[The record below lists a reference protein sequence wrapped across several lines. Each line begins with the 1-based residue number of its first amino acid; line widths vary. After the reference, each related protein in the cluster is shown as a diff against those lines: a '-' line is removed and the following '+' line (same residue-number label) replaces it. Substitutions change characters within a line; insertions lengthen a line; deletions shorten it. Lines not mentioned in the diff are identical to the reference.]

1 VSKRNFFFNYDD
13 NLISEMFKSI
23 ILGAI
28 ASNIIAPIVVIYIL
42 FGLIP
47 LFTLTI
53 WFCIHILLFI
63 LKIYSYKQFTASK
76 KSNNGKTRKFLIF
89 YAINAF
95 ITAFLLGSIVMV
107 GVIYKVPDIDILMIS
122 IFAVT
127 VSAGSIGSIG
137 TVFIVFLGFTFFSI
151 TPVVVALWYH
161 GGDNFDTFAMV
172 LSIYIFIHMI
182 SGLKFFNT
190 NRRNIELQKKFKT
203 IYNKSFDGIALIRGH
218 KIIECNDRLAKMFG
232 YKNERE
238 FLSYNTLKFMP
249 PTQNSGESSI
259 KKMLK
264 KLKKASKQTISFEW
278 IQTKKNGNSFWV
290 EITLIPVEI
299 DKEKM
304 IYGVWRDIDERKKT
318 EKKLKEDAKQIKALQ
333 EKTKIALLGTNSG
346 TWEWNLI
353 NDVIASSVESKM
365 IVGYT
370 EQEYGE
376 LFWQD
381 IVHPD
386 DLKLIM
392 LILQNTLNLKE
403 KNIEATYRVKHK
415 NGKWV
420 WLMSRGV
427 IEYDENQKPV
437 NIVGV
442 NTDITAIKKA
452 EDEIKRINSNLEKEI
467 VKQLNILRQKDQQ
480 LLHQSRLAQMG
491 EMISMIAHQWR
502 QPLTA
507 ISATSGAINLKAQLN
522 RLDKDMAIEL
532 SSKISNYSQH
542 LSSTIDDFRD
552 FFKSNKEKKETNYN
566 EIVQNVLG
574 IIETSITNKNIE
586 IIKELNTD
594 DTFNSYPNELKQV
607 IMNLIKNAEDVLLE
621 KKIKNPTIHIKTY
634 KQDDKLILEIS
645 DNAGG
650 VPKDILPKIFDPY
663 FSTKTKKDGTGLGL
677 YMSKTIIEEH
687 CNGTLSVSNSDV
699 GAVFRVEVKE

>member
-1 VSKRNFFFNYDD
+1 MSKRNFFLNYDD
-13 NLISEMFKSI
+13 TLISEMFKNI
-23 ILGAI
+23 IMGAI
-28 ASNIIAPIVVIYIL
+28 ASNIIAPIVVAYIL

-47 LFTLTI
+47 LFVLTM
-53 WFCIHILLFI
+53 WLCIHIFLFI
-63 LKIYSYKQFTASK
+63 LKIYSYKQFIASK
-76 KSNNGKTRKFLIF
+76 KNNDGKTRKFLIF
-89 YAINAF
+89 YMINAF
-95 ITAFLLGSIVMV
+95 ITAFLLGSIVIV
-107 GVIYKVPDIDILMIS
+107 GVIYKVPNIDILMIS
-122 IFAVT
+122 IFAIT

-151 TPVVVALWYH
+151 TPVIVALWYH

-172 LSIYIFIHMI
+172 LVIYMFIHMI
-182 SGLKFFNT
+182 SGIKFFNV

-203 IYNKSFDGIALIRGH
+203 IYNKSFDGIALIKGH
-218 KIIECNDRLAKMFG
+218 KAIECNDRLAKMFG
-232 YKNERE
+232 YRNGKE
-238 FLSYNTLKFMP
+238 FLSYNISKFMP
-249 PTQNSGESSI
+249 PTQKSGESSM

-264 KLKKASKQTISFEW
+264 ELKKASKQTISFEW
-278 IQTKKNGNSFWV
+278 IQTKKNGSNFWV

-299 DKEKM
+299 NKEKV

-318 EKKLKEDAKQIKALQ
+318 EKRLKEDAKQIKALQ
-333 EKTKIALLGTNSG
+333 EKTRIALLGTNSG
-346 TWEWNLI
+346 TWEWDLI
-353 NDVIASSVESKM
+353 NDVIISSAESKM
-365 IVGYT
+365 IIGYT
-370 EQEYGE
+370 EHEYE
-376 LFWQD
+376 KLFWQD
-381 IVHPD
+381 LIHPN
-386 DLKLIM
+386 DLKSIM
-392 LILQNTLNLKE
+392 LILQDAFNLKE
-403 KNIEATYRVKHK
+403 KNVEVVYRIKHK

-420 WLMSRGV
+420 WIMSKGF
-427 IEYDENQKPV
+427 IEYDENQKAV
-437 NIVGV
+437 NIIGV
-442 NTDITAIKKA
+442 NTDITAIKRA
-452 EDEIKRINSNLEKEI
+452 EDEIKRINSNLEREI
-467 VKQLNILRQKDQQ
+467 VKQINTLRQKDQQ

-552 FFKSNKEKKETNYN
+552 FFKSNKEKKETSYN

-574 IIETSITNKNIE
+574 IIETSIINKNIE
-586 IIKELNTD
+586 IIKELNVN

-607 IMNLIKNAEDVLLE
+607 VMNLIKNAEDILLE
-621 KKIKNPTIHIKTY
+621 KKIENPTIHIKTY
-634 KQDDKLILEIS
+634 KKDSKLILEVS

-687 CNGTLSVSNSDV
+687 CGGTLSVSNSGV
-699 GAVFRVEVKE
+699 GAVFRVEIGE